1 MPVKKKK
8 EAEAA
13 RLGMWDSLHR
23 DFVLSM
29 VTKMS
34 LGQSGE
40 VDKRQSTKLPLQNR
54 LGTAI
59 NSPKLFFGS
68 IYAELPMLFAVASKY
83 APSSW
88 SVVSGLA
95 LRFRKR

>member
-1 MPVKKKK
+1 MPVKKKML
-8 EAEAA
+8 AEAA
-13 RLGMWDSLHR
+13 KLGMWNSLHR
-23 DFVLSM
+23 DFVLCR

-40 VDKRQSTKLPLQNR
+40 VDKWQSTKLPLQNR

-68 IYAELPMLFAVASKY
+68 IYAESPMLF
-83 APSSW
+83 
-88 SVVSGLA
+88 GCCL
-95 LRFRKR
+95 